1 MPTPVIASQKRP
13 RLTTCVTTVA
23 NRRSPRPSAG
33 SPQEVP
39 AASRIHDRQRGS
51 FGDAQEI
58 LIASDEELGS
68 TRQRRGEH
76 PGVIRIAQRETRG
89 GGRSSD
95 DGVAAELVLD
105 PGDLGWRHVE
115 SLAQDAAKLR
125 EIDFPGEQLVLR
137 DDETE

>member
-1 MPTPVIASQKRP
+1 MPTPVTAGQKRP
-13 RLTTCVTTVA
+13 RCDHLCDHGGESSLA
-23 NRRSPRPSAG
+23 SPSAG
-33 SPQEVP
+33 SPQAVP
-39 AASRIHDRQRGS
+39 AASRIYDRQRGS

-115 SLAQDAAKLR
+115 SLAQTARAPR
-125 EIDFPGEQLVLR
+125 
-137 DDETE
+137 